1 MTFTIR
7 EATLEDVNEIAKV
20 HVSSWQSTYTG
31 MTDEQFS
38 NILTYESSRTRFIEK
53 LGETDV
59 FTYVAEHIEHGIIGF
74 VTTGPQRYEVEGY
87 PGEVYAIYLLEEF
100 QGSGVGKRLFIR
112 AVQQLATLGFTSF
125 SVLLMKENVPAQQF
139 YDHLGGKKIKQSTF
153 EINEVVYEDIFYG
166 WENIQHFLETIK

>member
-20 HVSSWQSTYTG
+20 HVSSWHSTYTG
-31 MTDEQFS
+31 MTDEQFA
-38 NILTYESSRTRFIEK
+38 NILTYESSHTRFVEK
-53 LGETDV
+53 LEEDNV
-59 FTYVAEHIEHGIIGF
+59 FIYVAEHSKHGIVGF

-100 QGSGVGKRLFIR
+100 QGTGVGKKLFIR
-112 AVQQLATLGFTSF
+112 AVQQLEVLGFPSF
-125 SVLLMKENVPAQQF
+125 TVLLMKENTPAKRF
-139 YDHLGGKKIKQSTF
+139 YDHLGGKEIKQSTF

-166 WENIQHFLETIK
+166 WDNIHSFLETVK